1 MVQLFKRSVMKEDL
15 ICGVAILLYLVLGNY
30 IPYKNAGKELWI
42 YNGLFRNKVLSI
54 KKDKA
59 IIMCETDAEYAVLI
73 EDNQFIAVA
82 KNMDYDYCCAFT
94 LGNAE
99 AYGDRMGISC
109 SVCLL
114 EDNEDK
120 AREMLKEAIIE
131 LSKNSK
137 IDCDGL

>member
-1 MVQLFKRSVMKEDL
+1 MKKEVTIKEDMA
-15 ICGVAILLYLVLGNY
+15 VF
-30 IPYKNAGKELWI
+30 YKNTGKELWI

-120 AREMLKEAIIE
+120 ARKMLKEAIIE
-131 LSKNSK
+131 LSKKSK

>member
-1 MVQLFKRSVMKEDL
+1 MEKKVTIKEGMG
-15 ICGVAILLYLVLGNY
+15 IFYT
-30 IPYKNAGKELWI
+30 NAGKDIWVYI
-42 YNGLFRNKVLSI
+42 GLFGNKVLSI
-54 KKDKA
+54 LKNKGVIA
-59 IIMCETDAEYAVLI
+59 CENDAEYAVLI